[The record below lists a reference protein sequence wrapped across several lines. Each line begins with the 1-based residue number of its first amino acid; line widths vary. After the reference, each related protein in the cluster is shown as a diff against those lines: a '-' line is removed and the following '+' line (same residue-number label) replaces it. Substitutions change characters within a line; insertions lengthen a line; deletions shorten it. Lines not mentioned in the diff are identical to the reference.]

1 MSEPESN
8 QQPLQWESTP
18 GVPVYGL
25 TPGAPPPDL
34 DAAWR
39 GAPAVVQAPGAALG
53 PAPTEPAAPAAIPV
67 VMPVTAWRILP
78 PALGPALTPEER
90 AAQLRA
96 GGRDV

>member
-8 QQPLQWESTP
+8 QQPLQWEPTP

-39 GAPAVVQAPGAALG
+39 GVPALVQAPIALPVAAERMTPVSAPL
-53 PAPTEPAAPAAIPV
+53 PAPATAA
-67 VMPVTAWRILP
+67 RILP

-90 AAQLRA
+90 ASQLRA